1 MACCPRSPGP
11 TLLSLVLPTPCAQPE
26 RPECERPLAEG
37 SLSPGGS
44 NLPQQEPQLESLPTF
59 KPSPLW
65 KSLVSFHVTGEPRVA
80 PKENPRL
87 SQAETDRVW
96 GSRGQGYEGVSSQ
109 DARHEWGR
117 SPSCSSPAF
126 FSTRQ
131 GPLSWHVSSE
141 TMSSLASQRSL
152 LLFSLRLPLTAP
164 SSGEG

>member
-80 PKENPRL
+80 PEENPRL

-96 GSRGQGYEGVSSQ
+96 GAEGRDMRGSLPRMPDTNGAEAPRAPHQLSSQ
-109 DARHEWGR
+109 PDKV
-117 SPSCSSPAF
+117 P
-126 FSTRQ
+126 
-131 GPLSWHVSSE
+131 
-141 TMSSLASQRSL
+141 
-152 LLFSLRLPLTAP
+152 
-164 SSGEG
+164 